1 MIQNLFYGMAKIAF
15 RNDNQK
21 EILLF
26 PPSLEEKIPA
36 THSVRVVNAVI
47 DNLNVDSILDSY
59 RGGGNSCFHPR
70 QMLKILV
77 YAYLNNIYSSRRIEQ
92 CLQENIYYMWLGGGI
107 TPDHR
112 TINYFRGKRLK
123 GCFDTLFTQIVELL
137 HKEGFVSLQVQ
148 YIDGT
153 KIESAANKYS
163 FVWRGSVDKYDTRLR
178 EKTDAILRDIE
189 QVIEEESKDTTKDI
203 ELTTEEFSSRVER
216 IKERM
221 QRDGM
226 TKQQRKQIKELDSAV
241 EKMAEYD
248 HKKEVLGSRN
258 SYSKSDEDATFM
270 RMKEDAMLNGQ
281 LKPGYNVQIS
291 TENQFITNYG
301 IYQRPTDT
309 GTLIDYLESFK
320 ERYGIKSKEVVAD
333 AGYGS
338 EQNYNYMLENEMVP
352 YVKYNYFHKEQ
363 KRKQRNNPYLQQ
375 NLLYDKEQDV
385 FICPNN
391 KKLIHTDTYT
401 RTTELGYESKVDKYE
416 CEDCSDCPLKS
427 ECTKARGNREIE
439 VNHTLNEY
447 KRQVRELLTSE
458 RGLYHR
464 SKRPVEPEAVFG
476 QIKDA
481 HHFRRFRLRSLPKV
495 NIEFGLI
502 AMAHNLQKLAKLMN
516 LKPKNGNNSNNSNN
530 NSANMTNESDISR
543 TNLRLAQL
551 CAA

>member
-36 THSVRVVNAVI
+36 THSVRVVNTVI

-189 QVIEEESKDTTKDI
+189 QVIEEDSKDTTKDI

-221 QRDGM
+221 QQDGM
-226 TKQQRKQIKELDSAV
+226 TKQQRRQIKELDSAV
-241 EKMAEYD
+241 EKMQEYD

-375 NLLYDKEQDV
+375 NLIYDKEQDV

-391 KKLIHTDTYT
+391 KTLIHTDTYT

-464 SKRPVEPEAVFG
+464 SKRPIEPEAVFG

-502 AMAHNLQKLAKLMN
+502 AMAHNLQKMAKLMN
-516 LKPKNGNNSNNSNN
+516 LKPKNGNNSNN

>member
-36 THSVRVVNAVI
+36 THSVRVVNTVI
-47 DNLNVDSILDSY
+47 DNLNVDSILESY

-153 KIESAANKYS
+153 KIESVANKYS
-163 FVWRGSVDKYDTRLR
+163 FVWRGSVEKYDTRLR

-464 SKRPVEPEAVFG
+464 SKRPIEPEAVFG

-502 AMAHNLQKLAKLMN
+502 AMAHNLRKLAKLMN
-516 LKPKNGNNSNNSNN
+516 LKPKNNDNH
-530 NSANMTNESDISR
+530 ESDRANNCEIAL
-543 TNLRLAQL
+543 TNLNLVQI

>member
-36 THSVRVVNAVI
+36 THSVRVVNTVI

-309 GTLIDYLESFK
+309 GTLIDYLELFK

-375 NLLYDKEQDV
+375 NLIYDKEQDV

-391 KKLIHTDTYT
+391 KTLIHTDTYT

-416 CEDCSDCPLKS
+416 CEDCSDCPLKK

-447 KRQVRELLTSE
+447 KRQVRERLTSE

-516 LKPKNGNNSNNSNN
+516 LKPKNGNNSNN

>member
-36 THSVRVVNAVI
+36 THSVRVVNTVI

-178 EKTDAILRDIE
+178 EKTDDILRDIE

-221 QRDGM
+221 QQDGM

-309 GTLIDYLESFK
+309 ETLIDYLESFK

-375 NLLYDKEQDV
+375 NLIYDKEQDV

-391 KKLIHTDTYT
+391 KTLIHTDTYT

-464 SKRPVEPEAVFG
+464 SKRPIEPEAVFG

>member
-1 MIQNLFYGMAKIAF
+1 MAKIAF
-15 RNDNQK
+15 KNDNQK
-21 EILLF
+21 QFLLL
-26 PPSLEEKIPA
+26 PPSLDELIPA
-36 THSVRVVNAVI
+36 THSVRVVDAVI
-47 DNLNVDSILDSY
+47 ESLNVDAILSSY

-70 QMLKILV
+70 QMLKVLV

-92 CLQENIYYMWLGGGI
+92 CLQENIHYMWLGGGI
-107 TPDHR
+107 KPDHR
-112 TINYFRGKRLK
+112 TINYFRSKRLK
-123 GCFDTLFTQIVELL
+123 GCFDALFTQIVELL
-137 HKEGFVSLQVQ
+137 HREGFVSLQVQ

-163 FVWRGSVDKYDTRLR
+163 FVWRGSVEKYDARLR
-178 EKTDAILRDIE
+178 EKTDAVLKEIE
-189 QVIEEESKDTTKDI
+189 KTIEAENSDTAEDKT
-203 ELTTEEFSSRVER
+203 LSTEEFSSRVER

-221 QRDGM
+221 QREGM
-226 TKQQRKQIKELDSAV
+226 TKQQCKQVKELDSAV
-241 EKMAEYD
+241 DKMSEYD
-248 HKKEVLGSRN
+248 HKKEILGSRN
-258 SYSKSDEDATFM
+258 SYSKTDEDATFM

-309 GTLIDYLESFK
+309 GTLIDYLKSFK
-320 ERYGIKSKEVVAD
+320 ARYGITSTEIVAD

-338 EQNYNYMLENEMVP
+338 EQNYEYMLTNDMIP

-363 KRKQRNNPYLQQ
+363 KRKLRNNPYLQQ
-375 NLLYDKEQDV
+375 NLIYDKENNL

-391 KKLIHTDTYT
+391 KKLIHIDSYS
-401 RTTELGYESKVDKYE
+401 RTTEMGYGSRVDRYE

-427 ECTKARGNREIE
+427 ECTKAKGNRIIE

-464 SKRPVEPEAVFG
+464 SRRPIEPEAVFG

-481 HHFRRFRLRSLPKV
+481 RHFRRFRLRSMPKV
-495 NIEFGLI
+495 NIEFGLV
-502 AMAHNLQKLAKLMN
+502 AVAHNLRKLAKLIN
-516 LKPKNGNNSNNSNN
+516 LKHVKHENNKRNTAQNGNF
-530 NSANMTNESDISR
+530 TNAY
-543 TNLRLAQL
+543 THL

>member
-1 MIQNLFYGMAKIAF
+1 MAKIAF
-15 RNDNQK
+15 KNDNQK
-21 EILLF
+21 QFLLL
-26 PPSLEEKIPA
+26 PPSLDELIPA
-36 THSVRVVNAVI
+36 THPVRVVNTVI
-47 DNLNVDSILDSY
+47 DTLNVDHLLSSY

-92 CLQENIYYMWLGGGI
+92 CLEENIHYMWLGGGI
-107 TPDHR
+107 KPDHR

-137 HKEGFVSLQVQ
+137 HREGFVSLQVQ

-163 FVWRGSVDKYDTRLR
+163 FVWRGSVEKYDARLR
-178 EKTDAILRDIE
+178 EKTDAVLREIE
-189 QVIEEESKDTTKDI
+189 HVIEAENSDAMEDNTLS
-203 ELTTEEFSSRVER
+203 TEEFSSRVER

-221 QRDGM
+221 QQGGM
-226 TKQQRKQIKELDSAV
+226 TKQKRKQIKELDLAV

-248 HKKEVLGSRN
+248 HKREVLGERN
-258 SYSKSDEDATFM
+258 SYAKTDEDATFM

-309 GTLIDYLESFK
+309 GTLIDYLESFTA
-320 ERYGIKSKEVVAD
+320 RYGITSTEIVAD

-338 EQNYNYMLENEMVP
+338 EQNYEYMFANEMIP

-363 KRKQRNNPYLQQ
+363 KRKLKSNPYLQQ
-375 NLLYDKEQDV
+375 NLQYDKERDL

-391 KKLIHTDTYT
+391 RELIHIDTYT
-401 RTTELGYESKVDKYE
+401 RTTDMGYQSKVDRYV
-416 CEDCSDCPLKS
+416 CEDCSDCPLKK
-427 ECTKARGNREIE
+427 ECTKAKGNREIE

-447 KRQVRELLTSE
+447 KRQVRDLLTSE

-464 SKRPVEPEAVFG
+464 SMRPIEPEAVFG

-481 HHFRRFRLRSLPKV
+481 HHFRRFRLRSLNKV
-495 NIEFGLI
+495 SVEFGLV
-502 AMAHNLQKLAKLMN
+502 AMAHNIRKIAKLVGHTPVKHMN
-516 LKPKNGNNSNNSNN
+516 NKNCTTQN
-530 NSANMTNESDISR
+530 DIV
-543 TNLRLAQL
+543 TDAYLRSYTA
-551 CAA
+551 

>member
-36 THSVRVVNAVI
+36 THSVRVVNTVI

-153 KIESAANKYS
+153 KIESVANKYS
-163 FVWRGSVDKYDTRLR
+163 FVWRGSVEKYDTRLR

-221 QRDGM
+221 QQDGM
-226 TKQQRKQIKELDSAV
+226 TKQQRRQIKELDSAV

-464 SKRPVEPEAVFG
+464 SKRPIEPEAVFG

-495 NIEFGLI
+495 IIEFGLI

-516 LKPKNGNNSNNSNN
+516 LKPKNGNNSNN

>member
-1 MIQNLFYGMAKIAF
+1 MAKIAF
-15 RNDNQK
+15 KNDNQK
-21 EILLF
+21 QFLLL
-26 PPSLEEKIPA
+26 PPSLDELIPA
-36 THSVRVVNAVI
+36 THSVRVVDAVI
-47 DNLNVDSILDSY
+47 ESFNVDDILSSY

-70 QMLKILV
+70 QMLKVLV

-92 CLQENIYYMWLGGGI
+92 SLQENIHYMWLGGGI
-107 TPDHR
+107 KPDHR

-123 GCFDTLFTQIVELL
+123 GCFDALFTQIVELL
-137 HKEGFVSLQVQ
+137 HREGFVSLQVQ

-163 FVWRGSVDKYDTRLR
+163 FVWRGSVEKYDARLR
-178 EKTDAILRDIE
+178 EKTDAVLKEIEKSIEAENNDISE
-189 QVIEEESKDTTKDI
+189 DKTLSA
-203 ELTTEEFSSRVER
+203 EEFSSRVER
-216 IKERM
+216 IKKHM

-226 TKQQRKQIKELDSAV
+226 TKQRHKQIKQLDSAV
-241 EKMAEYD
+241 EKMSEYD
-248 HKKEVLGSRN
+248 HKKKVLGNRN
-258 SYSKSDEDATFM
+258 SYSKTDEDATFM

-309 GTLIDYLESFK
+309 GTLIDYLKSFYQ
-320 ERYGIKSKEVVAD
+320 RYGITSTEIVAD

-338 EQNYNYMLENEMVP
+338 EQNYEYMFTNGMIP

-363 KRKQRNNPYLQQ
+363 KRKLRNNPYLQQ
-375 NLLYDKEQDV
+375 NLSYDKENNL

-391 KKLIHTDTYT
+391 KNLIHTDSYT
-401 RTTELGYESKVDKYE
+401 RTTEMGYGSRVDRYE

-427 ECTKARGNREIE
+427 ECTKAKGNRIIE

-464 SKRPVEPEAVFG
+464 SKRPIEPEAVFG

-481 HHFRRFRLRSLPKV
+481 RHFRRFRLRSMPKV
-495 NIEFGLI
+495 NIEFGLV
-502 AMAHNLQKLAKLMN
+502 AMAHNLRKLAKLITDR
-516 LKPKNGNNSNNSNN
+516 PNN
-530 NSANMTNESDISR
+530 NDNHKTNKTNMSNMDSANLYLTQI
-543 TNLRLAQL
+543 

>member
-36 THSVRVVNAVI
+36 THSVRVVNTVI

-363 KRKQRNNPYLQQ
+363 KRTQRNNPYLQQ
-375 NLLYDKEQDV
+375 NLIYDKEQDV

-391 KKLIHTDTYT
+391 KTLIHTDTYT

-516 LKPKNGNNSNNSNN
+516 LKPKNGNNSNN

>member
-36 THSVRVVNAVI
+36 THSVRVVNTVI

-226 TKQQRKQIKELDSAV
+226 TKQQRKQMKELDSAV

-375 NLLYDKEQDV
+375 NLIYDKEQDV

-391 KKLIHTDTYT
+391 KTLIHTDTYT

-416 CEDCSDCPLKS
+416 CEDCSDCPLKK

-516 LKPKNGNNSNNSNN
+516 LKPKNGNNSNN

>member
-36 THSVRVVNAVI
+36 THSVRVVNTVI

-153 KIESAANKYS
+153 KIESVANKYS
-163 FVWRGSVDKYDTRLR
+163 FVWRGSVEKYDTRLR

-375 NLLYDKEQDV
+375 NLIYDKEQDV

-391 KKLIHTDTYT
+391 KTLIHTDTYT

-464 SKRPVEPEAVFG
+464 SKRPIEPEAVFG

-502 AMAHNLQKLAKLMN
+502 AMAHNLRKLAKLMN
-516 LKPKNGNNSNNSNN
+516 LKPKNNDNH
-530 NSANMTNESDISR
+530 ESDRANNCEIAL
-543 TNLRLAQL
+543 TNLNLVQI

>member
-1 MIQNLFYGMAKIAF
+1 MAKIAF
-15 RNDNQK
+15 KNDNQK
-21 EILLF
+21 QFLLL
-26 PPSLEEKIPA
+26 PPSLDELIPA
-36 THSVRVVNAVI
+36 THSVRVVDAVI
-47 DNLNVDSILDSY
+47 ESLNVDAILSSY

-70 QMLKILV
+70 QMLKVLV

-92 CLQENIYYMWLGGGI
+92 CLQENIHYMWLGGGI
-107 TPDHR
+107 KPDHR

-123 GCFDTLFTQIVELL
+123 GCFDALFTQIVELL
-137 HKEGFVSLQVQ
+137 HREGFVSLQVQ

-163 FVWRGSVDKYDTRLR
+163 FVWRGSVEKYDARLR
-178 EKTDAILRDIE
+178 EKTDAVLKEIE
-189 QVIEEESKDTTKDI
+189 KTIEAENSDTAEDKT
-203 ELTTEEFSSRVER
+203 LSTEEFSSRVER

-221 QRDGM
+221 QREGM
-226 TKQQRKQIKELDSAV
+226 TKQQCKQVKELDSAV
-241 EKMAEYD
+241 DKMSEYD
-248 HKKEVLGSRN
+248 HKKEILGSRN
-258 SYSKSDEDATFM
+258 SYSKTDEDATFM

-309 GTLIDYLESFK
+309 GTLIDYLKSFK
-320 ERYGIKSKEVVAD
+320 ARYGITSTEIVAD

-338 EQNYNYMLENEMVP
+338 EQNYEYMLTNDMIP

-363 KRKQRNNPYLQQ
+363 KRKLRNNPYLQQ
-375 NLLYDKEQDV
+375 NLIYDKENNL

-391 KKLIHTDTYT
+391 KKLIHIDSYS
-401 RTTELGYESKVDKYE
+401 RTTEMGYGSRVDRYE

-427 ECTKARGNREIE
+427 ECTKAKGNRIIE

-464 SKRPVEPEAVFG
+464 SRRPIEPEAVFG

-481 HHFRRFRLRSLPKV
+481 HLFRRFRLRSIPKV
-495 NIEFGLI
+495 NIEFGLV
-502 AMAHNLQKLAKLMN
+502 AMAHNIRKLAKLTTD
-516 LKPKNGNNSNNSNN
+516 KPNN
-530 NSANMTNESDISR
+530 NDNHKTNKTNMRDMDPV
-543 TNLRLAQL
+543 NLYLTQICVA
-551 CAA
+551 

>member
-36 THSVRVVNAVI
+36 THSVRVVNTVI

-189 QVIEEESKDTTKDI
+189 QVIEEDSKDTTKDI

-221 QRDGM
+221 QQDGM
-226 TKQQRKQIKELDSAV
+226 TKQQRRQIKELDSAV
-241 EKMAEYD
+241 EKMQEYD

-375 NLLYDKEQDV
+375 NLIYDKEQDV

-391 KKLIHTDTYT
+391 KTLIHTDTYT

-416 CEDCSDCPLKS
+416 CEDCSDCPLKK

-464 SKRPVEPEAVFG
+464 SKRPIEPEAVFG

-502 AMAHNLQKLAKLMN
+502 AMAHNLQKMAKLMN
-516 LKPKNGNNSNNSNN
+516 LKPKNGNNSNN

>member
-36 THSVRVVNAVI
+36 THSVRVVNTVI

-189 QVIEEESKDTTKDI
+189 QVIEEDSKDTTKDI

-221 QRDGM
+221 QQDGM
-226 TKQQRKQIKELDSAV
+226 TKQQRRQIKELDSAV

-375 NLLYDKEQDV
+375 NLIYDKEQDV

-391 KKLIHTDTYT
+391 KTLIHTDTYT

-416 CEDCSDCPLKS
+416 CEDCSDCPLKK

-495 NIEFGLI
+495 IIEFGLI

-516 LKPKNGNNSNNSNN
+516 LKPKNGNNSNN

>member
-36 THSVRVVNAVI
+36 THSVRVVNTVI

-153 KIESAANKYS
+153 KIESVANKYS

-375 NLLYDKEQDV
+375 NLIYDKEQDV

-516 LKPKNGNNSNNSNN
+516 LKPKNGNNSNN

>member
-36 THSVRVVNAVI
+36 THSVRVVNTVI

-189 QVIEEESKDTTKDI
+189 QVIEEDSKDTTKDI

-221 QRDGM
+221 QHDGM

-241 EKMAEYD
+241 EKMPEYD

-375 NLLYDKEQDV
+375 NLIYDKEQDV

-391 KKLIHTDTYT
+391 KTLIHTDTYT

-416 CEDCSDCPLKS
+416 CEDCSDCPLKK

-464 SKRPVEPEAVFG
+464 SKRPIEPEAVFG

-516 LKPKNGNNSNNSNN
+516 LKPKNGNNSNN

>member
-36 THSVRVVNAVI
+36 THSVRVVNTVI

-221 QRDGM
+221 QQDGM
-226 TKQQRKQIKELDSAV
+226 TKQQRRQIKELDSAV
-241 EKMAEYD
+241 EKMQEYD

-375 NLLYDKEQDV
+375 NLIYDKEQDV

-391 KKLIHTDTYT
+391 KTLIHTDTYT

-416 CEDCSDCPLKS
+416 CEDCSDCPLKK

-516 LKPKNGNNSNNSNN
+516 LKPKNGNNSNN

>member
-36 THSVRVVNAVI
+36 THSVRVVNTVI

-221 QRDGM
+221 QQDGM
-226 TKQQRKQIKELDSAV
+226 TKQQRRQIKELDSAV
-241 EKMAEYD
+241 EKMQEYD

-375 NLLYDKEQDV
+375 NLIYDKEQDV

-391 KKLIHTDTYT
+391 KTLIHTDTYT

-416 CEDCSDCPLKS
+416 CEDCSDCPLKK

-516 LKPKNGNNSNNSNN
+516 LKPKNGNN

>member
-1 MIQNLFYGMAKIAF
+1 MAKIAF
-15 RNDNQK
+15 KNDNQK
-21 EILLF
+21 QFLLL
-26 PPSLEEKIPA
+26 PPSLDELIPA
-36 THSVRVVNAVI
+36 THSVRVVDAVI
-47 DNLNVDSILDSY
+47 ESLNVDAILSSY

-70 QMLKILV
+70 QMLKVLV

-92 CLQENIYYMWLGGGI
+92 SLQENIHYMWLGGGI
-107 TPDHR
+107 KPDHR

-123 GCFDTLFTQIVELL
+123 GCFDALFTQIVELL
-137 HKEGFVSLQVQ
+137 HREGFVSLQVQ

-163 FVWRGSVDKYDTRLR
+163 FVWRGSVEKYDARLR
-178 EKTDAILRDIE
+178 EKTDAVLKEIEKSIEAENNDISE
-189 QVIEEESKDTTKDI
+189 DKTLS
-203 ELTTEEFSSRVER
+203 TEEFSSRVER
-216 IKERM
+216 IKKHM
-221 QRDGM
+221 QREGM
-226 TKQQRKQIKELDSAV
+226 TKQQCKQVKELDSV
-241 EKMAEYD
+241 VDKMSEYD
-248 HKKEVLGSRN
+248 HKKKVLGNRN
-258 SYSKSDEDATFM
+258 SYSKTDEDATFM

-309 GTLIDYLESFK
+309 GTLIDYLKSFYQ
-320 ERYGIKSKEVVAD
+320 RYGITSTEIVAD

-338 EQNYNYMLENEMVP
+338 EQNYEYMLTNDMIP

-363 KRKQRNNPYLQQ
+363 KRKLRNNPYLQQ
-375 NLLYDKEQDV
+375 NLIYDKENNL

-391 KKLIHTDTYT
+391 KKLIHIDSYS
-401 RTTELGYESKVDKYE
+401 RTTEMGYGSRVDRYE

-427 ECTKARGNREIE
+427 ECTKAKGNRIIE

-464 SKRPVEPEAVFG
+464 SRRPIEPEAVFG

-481 HHFRRFRLRSLPKV
+481 HLFRRFRLRSIPKV
-495 NIEFGLI
+495 NIEFGLV
-502 AMAHNLQKLAKLMN
+502 AMAHNIRKLAKLTTD
-516 LKPKNGNNSNNSNN
+516 KPNN
-530 NSANMTNESDISR
+530 NDNHKTNKTNMRDMDPV
-543 TNLRLAQL
+543 NLYLTQICVA
-551 CAA
+551 

>member
-36 THSVRVVNAVI
+36 THSVRVVNTVI

-375 NLLYDKEQDV
+375 NLIYDKEQDV

-391 KKLIHTDTYT
+391 KTLIHTDTYT

-416 CEDCSDCPLKS
+416 CEDCSDCPLKK

-516 LKPKNGNNSNNSNN
+516 LKPKNGNNSNN

>member
-36 THSVRVVNAVI
+36 THSVRVVNTVI
-47 DNLNVDSILDSY
+47 DNLNVDSILESY

-153 KIESAANKYS
+153 KIESVANKYS

-221 QRDGM
+221 QQDGM
-226 TKQQRKQIKELDSAV
+226 TKQQRRQIKELDSAV

-516 LKPKNGNNSNNSNN
+516 LKPKNGNNSNN

>member
-1 MIQNLFYGMAKIAF
+1 MAKIAF
-15 RNDNQK
+15 KNDNQK

-36 THSVRVVNAVI
+36 THSVRVVDAVI
-47 DNLNVDSILDSY
+47 ESLNVDTILSSY

-153 KIESAANKYS
+153 KIESVSNKYS
-163 FVWRGSVDKYDTRLR
+163 FVWRGSVEKYDTRLR
-178 EKTDAILRDIE
+178 EKTNAILKEIE
-189 QVIEEESKDTTKDI
+189 QVVKAENRDAAEDI

-221 QRDGM
+221 QREGM
-226 TKQQRKQIKELDSAV
+226 TKQQHKQIKELDTAV

-248 HKKEVLGSRN
+248 IKKEVLGNRN
-258 SYSKSDEDATFM
+258 SYSKTDKDATFM

-309 GTLIDYLESFK
+309 GTLIDYLKSFK
-320 ERYGIKSKEVVAD
+320 ERYGITSTEIVAD

-338 EQNYNYMLENEMVP
+338 EQNYEYMLGNKMVP

-363 KRKQRNNPYLQQ
+363 KSKLKNNPYLQQ
-375 NLLYDKEQDV
+375 NLIYDKERDL

-391 KKLIHTDTYT
+391 RELIHTETST
-401 RTTELGYESKVDKYE
+401 RTTELGYESKVDRYT
-416 CEDCSDCPLKS
+416 CEDCSDCPLKK

-464 SKRPVEPEAVFG
+464 SKRPIEPEAVFG

-481 HHFRRFRLRSLPKV
+481 HHFRRFRLRSIPKV
-495 NIEFGLI
+495 NIEFGLV
-502 AMAHNLQKLAKLMN
+502 AMAHNLRKLAKLITD
-516 LKPKNGNNSNNSNN
+516 KPNNSNNDSPNNDNHRAKNANTSNMN
-530 NSANMTNESDISR
+530 PTNI
-543 TNLRLAQL
+543 NLAQI
-551 CAA
+551 CVA

>member
-36 THSVRVVNAVI
+36 THSVRVVNTVI

-216 IKERM
+216 IKKRM

-375 NLLYDKEQDV
+375 NLIYDKEQDV

-391 KKLIHTDTYT
+391 KTLIHTDTYT

-416 CEDCSDCPLKS
+416 CEDCSDCPLKK

-502 AMAHNLQKLAKLMN
+502 AMAHNLRKLAKLMN
-516 LKPKNGNNSNNSNN
+516 LKPKNGNNSNN

>member
-36 THSVRVVNAVI
+36 THSVRVVNTVI

-221 QRDGM
+221 QQDGM
-226 TKQQRKQIKELDSAV
+226 TKQQRRQIKELDSAV
-241 EKMAEYD
+241 EKMQEYD

-464 SKRPVEPEAVFG
+464 SKRPIEPEAVFG

-502 AMAHNLQKLAKLMN
+502 AMAHNLRKLAKLMN
-516 LKPKNGNNSNNSNN
+516 LKPKNNDNH
-530 NSANMTNESDISR
+530 ESDRANNCEIAL
-543 TNLRLAQL
+543 TNLNLVQI

>member
-36 THSVRVVNAVI
+36 THSVRVVNTVI

-375 NLLYDKEQDV
+375 NLIYDKEQDV

-391 KKLIHTDTYT
+391 KTLIHTDTYT

-416 CEDCSDCPLKS
+416 CEDCSDCPLKKV
-427 ECTKARGNREIE
+427 CTKARGNREIE

-516 LKPKNGNNSNNSNN
+516 LKPKNGNNSNN

>member
-36 THSVRVVNAVI
+36 THSVRVVNTVI
-47 DNLNVDSILDSY
+47 DNLNVDPILDSY

-416 CEDCSDCPLKS
+416 CEDCSDCQLKS

-464 SKRPVEPEAVFG
+464 SKRPIEPEAVFG

-502 AMAHNLQKLAKLMN
+502 AMAHNLRKLAKLMN
-516 LKPKNGNNSNNSNN
+516 LKPKNGNNSNN

>member
-36 THSVRVVNAVI
+36 THSVRVVNTVI

-123 GCFDTLFTQIVELL
+123 RCFDTLFTQIVELL

-153 KIESAANKYS
+153 KIESVANKYS
-163 FVWRGSVDKYDTRLR
+163 FVWRGSVEKYDTRLR

-221 QRDGM
+221 QQDGM
-226 TKQQRKQIKELDSAV
+226 TKQQRRQIKELDSAV
-241 EKMAEYD
+241 EKMQEYD

-464 SKRPVEPEAVFG
+464 SKRPIEPEAVFG

-502 AMAHNLQKLAKLMN
+502 AMAHNLRKLAKLMN
-516 LKPKNGNNSNNSNN
+516 LKPKNNDNH
-530 NSANMTNESDISR
+530 ESDRANNCEIAL
-543 TNLRLAQL
+543 TNLNLVQI

>member
-1 MIQNLFYGMAKIAF
+1 MAKIAF
-15 RNDNQK
+15 KNDNQK
-21 EILLF
+21 QFLLL
-26 PPSLEEKIPA
+26 PPSLDELIPV
-36 THSVRVVNAVI
+36 THSVRVVDAVI
-47 DNLNVDSILDSY
+47 ESLNVDDILRSY
-59 RGGGNSCFHPR
+59 KGGGNSCFHPR

-92 CLQENIYYMWLGGGI
+92 CLLENIHYMWLGGGI
-107 TPDHR
+107 KPDHR

-123 GCFDTLFTQIVELL
+123 GCFDALFTQIVELL
-137 HKEGFVSLQVQ
+137 HREGFVSLQVQ

-163 FVWRGSVDKYDTRLR
+163 FVWRGSIEKYDARLR

-189 QVIEEESKDTTKDI
+189 QVIEAENSDTTEDVT
-203 ELTTEEFSSRVER
+203 LSTDEFSSRIER
-216 IKERM
+216 VKDRM
-221 QRDGM
+221 HSEGM
-226 TKQQRKQIKELDSAV
+226 TKHQRKQIKELDSAV

-248 HKKEVLGSRN
+248 HKKEVLASRN
-258 SYSKSDEDATFM
+258 SYSKTDEDATFM

-309 GTLIDYLESFK
+309 GTLIDYLKSFK
-320 ERYGIKSKEVVAD
+320 AKYGTESKELVAD

-338 EQNYNYMLENEMVP
+338 EQNYEYMFGQEMIP

-363 KRKQRNNPYLQQ
+363 KRKFKDNPYLQQ
-375 NLLYDKEQDV
+375 NLIYDKERDV

-391 KKLIHTDTYT
+391 KELIHTDSYT
-401 RTTELGYESKVDKYE
+401 RTTELGFENTIDRYV
-416 CEDCSDCPLKS
+416 CEDCSDCPLKK
-427 ECTKARGNREIE
+427 ECTKAKGNREIE

-447 KRQVRELLTSE
+447 KRRVRELLTSE

-464 SKRPVEPEAVFG
+464 SKRPIEPEAVFG

-481 HHFRRFRLRSLPKV
+481 HHFRRFRLRSIPKV
-495 NIEFGLI
+495 NIEFGLV
-502 AMAHNLQKLAKLMN
+502 AMAHNLRKLAKLIN
-516 LKPKNGNNSNNSNN
+516 QIPIKHGNNKSNTPKNSV
-530 NSANMTNESDISR
+530 SDDGYMH
-543 TNLRLAQL
+543 LY
-551 CAA
+551 AA